1 MSRACVIITQRPFR
15 VSTMAYMCVVHAR
28 QLVFPLP
35 HSDPLNTRHRQPQVI
50 LLREGTD
57 TSQGKAQL
65 ISNINACTVVA
76 DAVRTTLARALPVTC
91 IWASKLSARSGC
103 TPVLDRPSSVCS
115 GPTSEARLAS
125 DARPLPGPAGH
136 GQAHLR

>member
-15 VSTMAYMCVVHAR
+15 VSTMAYMCVAHAR

-35 HSDPLNTRHRQPQVI
+35 LSDPLNTRHRQPQVI

-91 IWASKLSARSGC
+91 IGASKLSVRSGC
-103 TPVLDRPSSVCS
+103 TPVLDCLSSLS
-115 GPTSEARLAS
+115 ARGPPARLAS